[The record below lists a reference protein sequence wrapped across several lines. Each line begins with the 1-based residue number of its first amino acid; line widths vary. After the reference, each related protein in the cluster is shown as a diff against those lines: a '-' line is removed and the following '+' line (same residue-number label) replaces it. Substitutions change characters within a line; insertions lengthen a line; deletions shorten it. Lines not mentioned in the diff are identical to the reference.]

1 MWFAHTTVRKANTR
15 PSETTHTAG
24 PHGLDIK
31 QPPKRV
37 MVKGDGKPTQN
48 QKTFFPLATP
58 NDKKSHDE
66 NKRAGGTAHSLRSHP
81 RVHYRERG
89 AIPGARHRHNDQK
102 QNSGPCFA
110 LNVHSI
116 YPDWQPP
123 RVRTS
128 HPKSPQNTKTIH
140 LHAVNNADCNF
151 PQK

>member
-1 MWFAHTTVRKANTR
+1 
-15 PSETTHTAG
+15 
-24 PHGLDIK
+24 
-31 QPPKRV
+31 
-37 MVKGDGKPTQN
+37 MVKRDGKPTQN
-48 QKTFFPLATP
+48 QETFSSAGYTQRQ
-58 NDKKSHDE
+58 KSHEE
-66 NKRAGGTAHSLRSHP
+66 NKRAGGTAHSLRSQP

-89 AIPGARHRHNDQK
+89 AIPGAHHRHNDQT

-140 LHAVNNADCNF
+140 LHAVKNADCNF
-151 PQK
+151 RQK